1 MRIGRSKDIEACEM
15 KDSNDHYLPKRER
28 RVMVHQISSLKKNR
42 KKRGRE
48 GIEKQRERETERE
61 SDRQRVK

>member
-1 MRIGRSKDIEACEM
+1 M